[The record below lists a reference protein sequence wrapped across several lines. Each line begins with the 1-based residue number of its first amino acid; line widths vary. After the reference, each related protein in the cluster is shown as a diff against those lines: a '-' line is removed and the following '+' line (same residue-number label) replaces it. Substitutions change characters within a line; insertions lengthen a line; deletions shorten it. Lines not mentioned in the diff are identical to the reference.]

1 MPRRDKTEL
10 SIRYY
15 DNRNI
20 SSAVSGNIA
29 NQCDSSYQRND
40 LPKLFI
46 LVDATHSRIRRQN
59 KCFIWVFFNIYIFL
73 KLKFH
78 TFVEQNTWLL
88 KAIKQRVVI
97 SVQVFRWLV
106 EILEENLLNNLQ
118 LSLSG
123 FHQRRKLKR
132 NQSCSYFTMK
142 TGSTKP

>member
-20 SSAVSGNIA
+20 SSAVRGNIA

-46 LVDATHSRIRRQN
+46 LVDATDSRIRRQN

-88 KAIKQRVVI
+88 KATKQRVVI

-106 EILEENLLNNLQ
+106 EILEGNLLNNLQ

-132 NQSCSYFTMK
+132 NQNCSYFTMK